1 MSPPVRGVSTE
12 TIPSAEGAGIAA
24 ETTGPRGEI
33 VSTTSPDIVEPGNR
47 VAPPKAQQVM
57 RNEEL
62 ALFSSWVGGHVDRG
76 IRLRE
81 PAAPGWNGRSA
92 ECAEDRRCYP
102 GDRCDHSAAS

>member
-1 MSPPVRGVSTE
+1 MSVSADIDRPRSLRRLCAGAVNGVCRPRCAAFRPKQ
-12 TIPSAEGAGIAA
+12 IPSAEGAGVAA

-33 VSTTSPDIVEPGNR
+33 VSTTSADIVEPGNR

-81 PAAPGWNGRSA
+81 PGAPG
-92 ECAEDRRCYP
+92 
-102 GDRCDHSAAS
+102 